1 MHESSPQE
9 QFVLLYERLKFYHD
23 SAIDAVF
30 KVTTPL
36 LVVIGWLITSDSTR
50 AVLARDSAVRWSAV
64 TAILLFAIQFTA
76 SAWRTTEH
84 SRRAAVQL
92 DALAYVP
99 RERYADIVLG
109 RGVALSFIIINSA
122 FCLLAIVLML
132 RASPAPS

>member
-1 MHESSPQE
+1 M
-9 QFVLLYERLKFYHD
+9 
-23 SAIDAVF
+23 
-30 KVTTPL
+30 
-36 LVVIGWLITSDSTR
+36 
-50 AVLARDSAVRWSAV
+50 

-76 SAWRTTEH
+76 SAWRTTER
-84 SRRAAVQL
+84 SRRAALQL
-92 DALAYVP
+92 DRLAYVP